1 MPTKTAARS
10 ARPRYAPHPMLSRE
24 RGMDAQLEKA
34 TGRSLKSWIAL
45 ARKQGLPKQKDCAAW
60 LAKEHAL
67 KPMQAAWIASY
78 AFSSDDPA
86 DYDDPEKLVDELF
99 SGPRAAVRPIHE
111 KVVDAVLAL
120 GEDVVVT
127 SCKTMVP
134 FYRKHVFAE
143 TRPVEGGV
151 ELSLALGDV
160 PVAGRLEASRK
171 MAPGDRIAH
180 RVLLRSSK
188 DVDAEVRGWLAKAYE
203 LGAGKIARA
212 ASVETPPDVAK
223 AIRASKPAAATWAA
237 CTPAMQ
243 RDFVVWITSAKQ
255 AETRTRRIGQAVEKL
270 AAGKKKM
277 Y

>member
-1 MPTKTAARS
+1 MPSKTAAKS
-10 ARPRYAPHPMLSRE
+10 VKPRYQPHPMLSKE

-34 TGRSLKSWIAL
+34 TGKPLRTWIAL
-45 ARKQGLPKQKDCAAW
+45 SRKKGLPKQKDCAAW
-60 LAKEHAL
+60 LVEEHGL
-67 KPMQAAWIASY
+67 KPTQAAWIASY
-78 AFSSDDPA
+78 AFSSDDPT
-86 DYDDPEKLVDELF
+86 DYEDPQKLVDDLF
-99 SGPRAAVRPIHE
+99 EGKAAARAVHE
-111 KVVDAVLAL
+111 KVVDAAIAL
-120 GEDVVVT
+120 GDDVVVT

-171 MAPGDRIAH
+171 RAPGDRIAH
-180 RVLLRSSK
+180 RVVLRTEK
-188 DVDAEVRGWLAKAYE
+188 DVDPEVRGWLARAYE

-212 ASVETPPDVAK
+212 ASAETPPDLAK
-223 AIRASKPAAATWAA
+223 ALKASKPAAATWAT

-243 RDFVVWITSAKQ
+243 RDFIVWITSAKQ
-255 AETRTRRIGQAVEKL
+255 EETRARRVGQAVDKL
-270 AAGKKKM
+270 ASGKKRM